1 MQFQSLSHW
10 ADLHPQASV
19 SLSHVIG
26 EARKIVRM
34 PGGSSPLKIAA
45 ISLLGREE
53 NKFKSDRDLLGELL
67 ILSESSEM
75 KFAVIE
81 ALARMGGPDIP
92 RLLIGSWSGCFP
104 RERV

>member
-1 MQFQSLSHW
+1 
-10 ADLHPQASV
+10 
-19 SLSHVIG
+19 VIG

-67 ILSESSEM
+67 IFSESSEM

-92 RLLIGSWSGCFP
+92 RLMIVLGVDFFLEKGQKSWTPFSSEKSG
-104 RERV
+104 R